1 MLGLKGRGIHQS
13 STGWTPVFVD
23 VGAGTG
29 ELGVM
34 SVGFMLPDDDNA
46 VIGVVH
52 EKVALLDNS
61 SPRWTGVSKR
71 GGLPLMS
78 NLLLSG
84 YFAL

>member
-1 MLGLKGRGIHQS
+1 MQSFRTTDARTKGTGIHQS

-46 VIGVVH
+46 VIWRG
-52 EKVALLDNS
+52 
-61 SPRWTGVSKR
+61 PRKS
-71 GGLPLMS
+71 GLIRQFLIEVDW
-78 NLLLSG
+78 G
-84 YFAL
+84 K